1 MQHFWGCVCLLDE
14 LLLSLQK
21 IETRMRKFQSLL
33 IAGLLCCLSGQ
44 AQQLFY
50 LPTSAPV
57 AEDTERV
64 VGEGNDK
71 NIVGVVRPAV
81 EVYLPAEEKRN
92 GCAVILCPGGA
103 LRALS
108 WGNDVE
114 RMAAFLN
121 ERGIAVIGL
130 KYHLNSLPMPK
141 GMKMPPTVDVTR
153 IDYFPQADANPLH
166 FPEGDSIM
174 LLAVEDARTAMRFV
188 RAHAEKWGIDANK
201 VGFLGFSAGGG
212 VAIAATI
219 LAENEKERPD
229 FLCTN
234 YGPSLM
240 PVSVPSPA
248 PPLLVM
254 TRADHPNVAAGSLA
268 LFLEWKK
275 AGGNAELHVYGD
287 GRGPYVLMEETGE
300 TTTESWSRQF
310 VLWLQAKGFIE
321 K

>member
-1 MQHFWGCVCLLDE
+1 
-14 LLLSLQK
+14 
-21 IETRMRKFQSLL
+21 
-33 IAGLLCCLSGQ
+33 
-44 AQQLFY
+44 
-50 LPTSAPV
+50 
-57 AEDTERV
+57 
-64 VGEGNDK
+64 
-71 NIVGVVRPAV
+71 
-81 EVYLPAEEKRN
+81 
-92 GCAVILCPGGA
+92 
-103 LRALS
+103 
-108 WGNDVE
+108 
-114 RMAAFLN
+114 
-121 ERGIAVIGL
+121 
-130 KYHLNSLPMPK
+130 
-141 GMKMPPTVDVTR
+141 VDVTR

-188 RAHAEKWGIDANK
+188 RAHAEEWGIDANK

-310 VLWLQAKGFIE
+310 VLWLQAKGFID